1 MAVRRVPA
9 TLTCTATFA
18 ANLPANSVVPV
29 NMVLDPLVGAQ
40 TVLQVPQNESWV
52 IEDIYIIASQ
62 TPDARVEIYKN
73 ELDIEIF
80 TDPINTLLVSNPT
93 RPRYPKKV
101 YGPFSRLTMRAI
113 NLAAIGASPATITF
127 YVKIM
132 RFAA

>member
-29 NMVLDPLVGAQ
+29 NMTLDPLVGAQ

-52 IEDIYIIASQ
+52 IEDVYIISSQ
-62 TPDARVEIYKN
+62 TPNAIVEMYKN
-73 ELDIEIF
+73 DLEKEIV

-113 NLAAIGASPATITF
+113 NLAAIGTDAATITF